1 MTSNAHAA
9 PPASTA
15 EIGFGK
21 PILDFAT
28 QILAVVGAEL
38 QKLRHDPWELV
49 TRAIQPVLWLLLFG
63 EVMAQVRGL
72 SSGNLRYLDF
82 LAAGILAQSVLFVAI
97 FYGISAI
104 WERDL
109 GVLHRYLVS
118 PAPRSALVIGK
129 ALSASVRGLA
139 QAVFVYLLAF
149 IVGVEVDVHPL
160 NILGVVAVITLA
172 SGLFSTL
179 SLIIACIVKTRER
192 FMGIGQ
198 VLTMPIF
205 FASNAIYPLTLM
217 PAWLRVVSSVNPL
230 TYTVDALRALMLT
243 KGVSEYGLPLDLGVL
258 MVTMALLVTVAARMY
273 PRMVI

>member
-1 MTSNAHAA
+1 VTSNAHAA